1 MQKSEI
7 FILIFF
13 LIYLIFPLRKWTVKK
28 NEFLSVILFALFF
41 PFVLEPIWVYT
52 RSEWT
57 VFIFNVPLFFILYWV
72 VVISFSVNL
81 SDYFLNKFSKK
92 MRFISILWLNLLTDI
107 VFFGFIGTLCETVLH
122 SLNAYNYTMGTDL
135 GFIPLINVP
144 VILLLGYVGLGIF
157 GAHTFRKKK
166 EEGVI

>member
-7 FILIFF
+7 FILLFF
-13 LIYLIFPLRKWTVKK
+13 LIYFIFPLRKWTVKK
-28 NEFLSVILFALFF
+28 NEFFSVILLALFF
-41 PFVLEPIWVYT
+41 PFILEPIWGYT

-57 VFIFNVPLFFILYWV
+57 IFIFNVPLFFILYWA

-81 SDYFLNKFSKK
+81 SDYFLNKFLKQL
-92 MRFISILWLNLLTDI
+92 RFIPPIWLNLLTDI
-107 VFFGFIGTLCETVLH
+107 ISFALVGTLCESVLH
-122 SLNAYNYTMGTDL
+122 SLNAYNYTMGTDF
-135 GFIPLINVP
+135 GFIPLLNIP